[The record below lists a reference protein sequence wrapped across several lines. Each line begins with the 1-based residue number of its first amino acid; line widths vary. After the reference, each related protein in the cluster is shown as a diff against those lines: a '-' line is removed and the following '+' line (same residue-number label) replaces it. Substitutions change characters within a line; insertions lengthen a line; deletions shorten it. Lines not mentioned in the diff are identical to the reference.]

1 MPALFPVDYINMMR
15 RTMRKN
21 YLFAISV
28 AGMALFAVFFIGCV
42 SQPKG
47 EEIAAEEKAQVLV
60 EDDVWTLLARGQ
72 GDKARPYFLGDI
84 DVNARDSTGRTPLHI
99 VAENKDSV
107 MAAFFVALGADANAL
122 DKQDRTPLDI
132 SAEKLDPP
140 TAKILSGAGSDIHH
154 HPSGGPSPA
163 QIGIKSGGQFL
174 DALLSQ
180 KNLESKDVSGGTILH
195 MAADAGKSSPVD
207 IILNAG
213 KNDLAAKDSQGDT
226 ALEIALKRTNSR
238 DHAEVA
244 EHLILKGADSDN
256 PLYGYFAPAVKSSN
270 YNIRFA
276 DGMAPLHYTARE
288 GYSGYIDFILEK
300 DANVNIKNAS
310 GASPLHEAARSGNV
324 RIMRTLLDRGAEVN
338 SQDAKGNSVMHIA
351 IPAESHREALELF
364 LSRGANINLR
374 DEHGDSPLHVI
385 IMLNRPQEIIQ
396 LLLAQGSDVTIRN
409 AEGKTALYLA
419 IEEEEARYVPL
430 LIMYKSDI
438 FAADNAG
445 VTPFERSLI
454 NRSPIL
460 YSLITSESVFQNDS
474 QGNTM
479 LHIAVKNRADIEIIN
494 YIIDRNAQVNAR
506 NKEGDTPLLL
516 AVRLNEQASG
526 ELLLS
531 RGADIFASNSA
542 GESPLFLTFPKEGKS
557 DSELRRWMLS
567 PQTLKAKDGLGN
579 TALHYLA
586 QWKSDRWIPQLISM
600 GAYTEAPN
608 ATGETPLFTA
618 VKVNSPSTIRV
629 LETNGAQIRA
639 RDTLGNTALH
649 AAVRWNAYRSAEI
662 LIDMGLDINAHAL
675 NGKAPLHDAVRLG
688 MTNIEGLLLSKGA
701 EVDVRDSDG
710 NTPFIEGIISG
721 FPLAMERLVEH
732 GADPNIRNFK
742 GDTALHTAAGL
753 NRNDIS
759 ILLLNWGA
767 SIHARNSRGRTPFQN
782 ALNTSTDAVKTLLTK
797 DRVNSPD
804 DYGNSPLHIAIAERC
819 PISTIKTILDLGG
832 KQNSID
838 YEGRTPL
845 RLAVDMNDW
854 DTAKYLADS
863 GSDVFLTARDGKC
876 SADIALALD
885 RDAVNAIFSG
895 RAIGERDASGN
906 TVLHYAAQAGKTEII
921 TMLMELGASKET
933 RNIAAE
939 SPADIALRWKHPQAA
954 ALLN

>member
-1 MPALFPVDYINMMR
+1 
-15 RTMRKN
+15 MRKN
-21 YLFAISV
+21 YLFTISV
-28 AGMALFAVFFIGCV
+28 AGMVLFAVFFIGCA
-42 SQPKG
+42 SQPK
-47 EEIAAEEKAQVLV
+47 AEEAVPDQTAEVLV

-72 GDKARPYFLGDI
+72 GDKARAYFLGDV
-84 DVNARDSTGRTPLHI
+84 DANARDSMGRTPLHI

-107 MAAFFVALGADANAL
+107 MAAFFVALGADTNAL
-122 DKQDRTPLDI
+122 DNQDRTPLDI
-132 SAEKLDPP
+132 SAEKLDPE
-140 TAKILSGAGSDIHH
+140 TAKILSGGGSDIHH
-154 HPSGGPSPA
+154 YPSGGASPA
-163 QIGIKSGGQFL
+163 QTGIKSGGQFL
-174 DALLSQ
+174 NALLSP

-195 MAADAGKSSPVD
+195 MAAEAGNSSSVD

-213 KNDLAAKDSQGDT
+213 KNDLGAKNSQGET
-226 ALEIALKRTNSR
+226 ALDIALKRTNSR
-238 DHAEVA
+238 NHAEVA
-244 EHLILKGADSDN
+244 EHLILKGADSEN
-256 PLYGYFAPAVKSSN
+256 PLYAYFAPAVKSSN

-276 DGMAPLHYTARE
+276 DGMAPLHYIARE

-300 DANVNIKNAS
+300 EANVNIKNAS
-310 GASPLHEAARSGNV
+310 GASPLHEAARSGNI
-324 RIMRTLLDRGAEVN
+324 RIMKTLLDRGAEVN

-351 IPAESHREALELF
+351 VPAGNHQEALELF

-374 DEHGDSPLHVI
+374 DEHGDSPLHVV

-396 LLLAQGSDVTIRN
+396 LLLAQGSDVSIRN

-454 NRSPIL
+454 NGSPIL

-479 LHIAVKNRADIEIIN
+479 LHIVLKNRAGIEVIN
-494 YIIDRNAQVNAR
+494 YIIDRNARVNAR

-531 RGADIFASNSA
+531 KGADIFASNSA
-542 GESPLFLTFPKEGKS
+542 GESPLLLSFPKEGENAS
-557 DSELRRWMLS
+557 GLRRWMLS

-586 QWKSDRWIPQLISM
+586 QWKYDRWIPQLVSM
-600 GAYTEAPN
+600 GANTEAPN
-608 ATGETPLFTA
+608 ATGETPLFIA
-618 VKVNSPSTIRV
+618 VKVNSPSTIEA
-629 LETNGAQIRA
+629 LQTNGARLEA
-639 RDTLGNTALH
+639 RDTLGNTGLH
-649 AAVRWNAYRSAEI
+649 AAVRWNAYHSAET

-675 NGKAPLHDAVRLG
+675 NGKTALHDAVRLG
-688 MTNIEGLLLSKGA
+688 MTNIEGLLLAKGA
-701 EVDVRDSDG
+701 EVDERDSDG
-710 NTPFIEGIISG
+710 NTPFFEGIIAG
-721 FPLAMERLVEH
+721 FPQTMERLVEH

-742 GDTALHTAAGL
+742 GDTALHVAAGL

-782 ALNTSTDAVKTLLTK
+782 ALNTSNDAVKTLLTK

-804 DYGNSPLHIAIAERC
+804 DYGNSPLHIAIEEHC
-819 PISTIKTILDLGG
+819 PTSTIKTILDLGA

-854 DTAKYLADS
+854 DAAKYLADS
-863 GSDVFLTARDGKC
+863 GSDVFLSARDGKC
-876 SADIALALD
+876 PADIVIALD
-885 RDAVNAIFSG
+885 TDAVNAIFSG
-895 RAIGERDASGN
+895 RAIGERDPSGN
-906 TVLHYAAQAGKTEII
+906 TALHYAAQLGKTEII
-921 TMLMELGASKET
+921 TMLIELGANKET